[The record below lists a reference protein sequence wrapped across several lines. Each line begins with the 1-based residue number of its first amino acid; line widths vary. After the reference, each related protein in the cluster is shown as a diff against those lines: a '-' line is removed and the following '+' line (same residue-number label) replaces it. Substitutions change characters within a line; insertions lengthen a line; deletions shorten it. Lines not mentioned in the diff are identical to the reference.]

1 MEKEDI
7 IWYSF
12 SMDFS
17 RPDNARLINRLKT
30 LSAIREKKNMT
41 RAELS
46 RELLINKVSV
56 SEIVDTLI
64 KEGLVKESGKLTI
77 DSGRPATLLD
87 IDVRAG
93 KVIGLVI
100 REKGCLIAASDLKG
114 KILRLERFPRGK
126 TPDELKENLKSSL
139 ERILRN
145 ENVRIYGAVVVSDED
160 AEDIA
165 ASLPFECI
173 CIRETEAQVLAE
185 QRRCSEELGGML
197 FLHISDEISAYYE
210 GKELREFSHLRVGTD
225 KACACGATG
234 CIGAYFSGNAF
245 KAEME
250 RIYDKVLSARE
261 ILSCEE
267 GRAMIEKNLKMLAIS
282 ISLAAEV
289 LGAKSAMLIGEY
301 SNLEDEAY
309 AHLNEM
315 TISLLPSWK
324 NDFVVY
330 KSIAGDG
337 GAIEGACHK
346 ALDHFFYKKQL
357 LESLKVLELY

>member
-1 MEKEDI
+1 M
-7 IWYSF
+7 
-12 SMDFS
+12 
-17 RPDNARLINRLKT
+17 
-30 LSAIREKKNMT
+30 
-41 RAELS
+41 
-46 RELLINKVSV
+46 
-56 SEIVDTLI
+56 
-64 KEGLVKESGKLTI
+64 
-77 DSGRPATLLD
+77 
-87 IDVRAG
+87 
-93 KVIGLVI
+93 
-100 REKGCLIAASDLKG
+100 
-114 KILRLERFPRGK
+114 
-126 TPDELKENLKSSL
+126 
-139 ERILRN
+139 
-145 ENVRIYGAVVVSDED
+145 RIYGAVVVSDED

-245 KAEME
+245 KEEME